1 MVRNT
6 YDPGYHSL
14 REQIEALLTETRLHS
29 RQVAEWQK
37 VEMYWLICYAL
48 VAHIDAHPG
57 QTYGQQIVRDLSKYS
72 KFRRNYPV

>member
-37 VEMYWLICYAL
+37 VEMYWLICDAL

-57 QTYGQQIVRDLSKYS
+57 STYGHK
-72 KFRRNYPV
+72 

>member
-1 MVRNT
+1 MVMNT

-37 VEMYWLICYAL
+37 VEMYWLICPHMLIRARPT
-48 VAHIDAHPG
+48 VTD
-57 QTYGQQIVRDLSKYS
+57 SS
-72 KFRRNYPV
+72 

>member
-1 MVRNT
+1 MVMNT
-6 YDPGYHSL
+6 HDSGYHSL

-37 VEMYWLICYAL
+37 VEMHWLIYDAL

-57 QTYGQQIVRDLSKYS
+57 STYGHK
-72 KFRRNYPV
+72 